1 MVFDVFKK
9 KPAEE
14 KQEALPAAGGTA
26 PQQPKAEP
34 KGDWVELDTSHF
46 KEDFGV
52 KVRVETLK
60 DFADTNRIQSLVREG
75 NIVFLKIRG
84 LRQKDLNELKRSV
97 EKLKK
102 TCTAMSGDIVG
113 VDEDFLVL
121 TPDYAKIFR
130 G

>member
-1 MVFDVFKK
+1 MVFDFLKK

-14 KQEALPAAGGTA
+14 EEAAEGAEGKEGTKMKKK
-26 PQQPKAEP
+26 PKS
-34 KGDWVELDTSHF
+34 DWVELDSAAF
-46 KEDFGV
+46 KEDFSV
-52 KVRVETLK
+52 NVRVETLK
-60 DFADTNRIQSLVREG
+60 DFADTNRVQQMVREG
-75 NIVFLKIRG
+75 NIVFLKIKG
-84 LRQKDLNELKRSV
+84 LRQKDLNELKRAV